1 MLLQQR
7 SKRRTNMSDKS
18 ISEAMADA
26 VELVAA
32 AGGELVGR
40 TRLQKT
46 AFMLELAGLGSGF
59 PFSYRHYGPYSQ
71 ELANSAEF
79 ALLFGEL
86 EEEQRQAAWG
96 GKYSVYSTN
105 IEPKTAAESPK
116 ARIIQLAKSAN
127 PVELEL
133 AATAAFL
140 ATEGFEDPWGE
151 TANRKPEKVGEGR
164 LGRAKMLYRE
174 FSEIETP
181 EAWPKIDD

>member
-1 MLLQQR
+1 
-7 SKRRTNMSDKS
+7 MSDKS

-32 AGGELVGR
+32 ADGELVGR

-46 AFMLELAGLGSGF
+46 AFLLELSGLGSNF
-59 PFSYRHYGPYSQ
+59 QFSYRHYGPYSQ
-71 ELANSAEF
+71 ELANSTEF

-86 EEEQRQAAWG
+86 KEEQRQAAWG
-96 GKYSVYSTN
+96 GKYSVYTTN
-105 IEPKTAAESPK
+105 AESETVAGSPK
-116 ARIIQLAKSAN
+116 AQIIQLAKSAN

-140 ATEGFEDPWGE
+140 ATEGFEDPWEE

-164 LGRAKMLYRE
+164 LERARALYHQ
-174 FSEIETP
+174 FSEIDTP
-181 EAWPKIDD
+181 NEWPEI